1 MTMKCQENQY
11 EKPILNLDQSNHLLI
26 ICFDGNQNNERK
38 FCFGLGKSTK
48 YTIEKKT
55 ESKFSSLQSILRSV

>member
-1 MTMKCQENQY
+1 MKDFHSILNTISMTMKCQENQY

-38 FCFGLGKSTK
+38 FCLDCELNG
-48 YTIEKKT
+48 
-55 ESKFSSLQSILRSV
+55 